1 MRKFVYEMV
10 FSDNRAADDDV
21 DTAVN
26 DIRVQAIKRFIR
38 TCNFVKES

>member
-10 FSDNRAADDDV
+10 FSDNRAADNDV
-21 DTAVN
+21 YTAVD